1 MLALFLASGTGDPR
15 VVHGGD
21 INSLVAIIP
30 MIVFIVIFV
39 YVFRLAHRA
48 VIALEKIA
56 DRLGGE
62 DVAKDEPP
70 SVTT

>member
-1 MLALFLASGTGDPR
+1 M
-15 VVHGGD
+15 
-21 INSLVAIIP
+21 VAIIP